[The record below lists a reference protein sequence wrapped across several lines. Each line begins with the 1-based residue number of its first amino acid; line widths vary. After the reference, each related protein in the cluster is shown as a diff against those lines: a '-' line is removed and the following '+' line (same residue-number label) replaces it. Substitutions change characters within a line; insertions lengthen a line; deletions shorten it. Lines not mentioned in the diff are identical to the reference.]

1 MEVEIRT
8 KALCRWMR
16 QLHRP
21 VYESRLSGLVAEI
34 ASHLRAG
41 DRVLD
46 VGCGGGALGRAL
58 MEAVP
63 GVVVEG
69 LERAPRED
77 AEISVTGFD
86 GGEFPFADDAYDVV
100 IIADVIHHDPEPLVP
115 IAECMRVAGRAVVV
129 KDHKTGGRSWTL
141 PWLRICAMDWLAN
154 VMYGVPC
161 EFDYPTQGGWRER
174 FERTG
179 GRVVAE
185 RAELQLYPRPYR
197 WLFTPRLQY
206 LAVVEPSRAGAA
218 G

>member
-1 MEVEIRT
+1 
-8 KALCRWMR
+8 MR
-16 QLHRP
+16 QLHAP

-58 MEAVP
+58 MDAVP

-69 LERAPRED
+69 LERAPRPD
-77 AEISVTGFD
+77 AEISVTGYD
-86 GGEFPFADDAYDVV
+86 GGVFPFDDAAYDVV

-115 IAECMRVAGRAVVV
+115 LAECMRVAGRAVVV
-129 KDHKTGGRSWTL
+129 KDHKTDGAAVTL
-141 PWLRICAMDWLAN
+141 PWLRICVMDWLAN

-161 EFDYPTQGGWRER
+161 EFDYPTRDGWRSR
-174 FERTG
+174 FAKVG
-179 GRVVAE
+179 GRVVLE
-185 RAELQLYPRPYR
+185 RDALQLYPRPYR

-206 LAVVEPSRAGAA
+206 LAVVEPVGRGTR